1 MENVNEIIVVLKR
14 FSQDGNGLYLENII
28 DLSNKDYNMERA
40 DIMSKANKGV
50 DLEIIKK
57 VENKYGV
64 LPYEQRCY

>member
-28 DLSNKDYNMERA
+28 DLSNKNYNMERA